1 MKSMSKMNIA
11 ELAELYVQK
20 NISRPG
26 TVFTVSG
33 AHFPDGT
40 HHSIQ
45 QMRDRINQVTRK
57 DAA

>member
-1 MKSMSKMNIA
+1 MSKMNIA